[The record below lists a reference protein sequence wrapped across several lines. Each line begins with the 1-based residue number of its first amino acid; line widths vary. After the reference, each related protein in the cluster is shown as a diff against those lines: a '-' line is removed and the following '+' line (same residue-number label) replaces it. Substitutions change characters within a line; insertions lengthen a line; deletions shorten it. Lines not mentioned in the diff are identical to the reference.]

1 MEGEITLTFIGCF
14 LLFSIYN
21 LMYCNRVVIRIIRI
35 LKTIFEWRS
44 NQDNVK
50 GCMII
55 LGFGDYALPRK
66 ECRGLALI
74 L

>member
-1 MEGEITLTFIGCF
+1 
-14 LLFSIYN
+14 
-21 LMYCNRVVIRIIRI
+21 MYCNRVVIRIIRI